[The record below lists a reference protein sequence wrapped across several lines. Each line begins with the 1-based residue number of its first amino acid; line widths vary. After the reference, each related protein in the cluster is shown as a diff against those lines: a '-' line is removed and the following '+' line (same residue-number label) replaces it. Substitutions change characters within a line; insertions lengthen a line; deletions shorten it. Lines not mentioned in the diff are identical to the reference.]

1 MYCLSFQGD
10 ISRALLLHEGQ
21 HVVVC
26 ELGEHDSLVQV
37 LSSSIAHLPPA
48 ELECQAAGG
57 GHGHETVLC
66 CTYTVIY
73 TRYKALLAF
82 LLALE
87 LSPTFVPVLSF
98 ELHVS
103 VQTFKFI
110 LLPQIWPGR

>member
-66 CTYTVIY
+66 CTYTVI
-73 TRYKALLAF
+73 
-82 LLALE
+82 
-87 LSPTFVPVLSF
+87 FVPVLSF